1 MAIGDNIKHYR
12 KALNL
17 TQRQLAERA
26 NIAVIT
32 LQQYESGKRT
42 PRAKQLQNIAK
53 SLNINSNMLILT
65 NSTDA
70 DIFEEVLA
78 LTKWEVIPFSGCELC
93 PDCPLTE
100 EEKTNKYA
108 LGDIPDACD
117 KCEYSN
123 MGYYY
128 ISDGKIFYRVEETEL
143 ETLQSCLKPYL
154 EFRIN
159 ELITQKPVLNEKQ
172 FRREEYGESKI

>member
-12 KALNL
+12 KLKNL

-32 LQQYESGKRT
+32 LQQYEAGKRT
-42 PRAKQLQNIAK
+42 PRLQQLESLAKA
-53 SLNINSNMLILT
+53 LNINSNMLIIT
-65 NSTDA
+65 NSTSL

-78 LTKWEVIPFSGCELC
+78 LTAWEVIQFSGCDLC
-93 PDCPLTE
+93 PNCPLPE
-100 EEKTNKYA
+100 DEKVNKYA

-128 ISDGKIFYRVEETEL
+128 LSDGKKYYRIEEDEL
-143 ETLQSCLKPYL
+143 ETLQDCLKPYL
-154 EFRIN
+154 EFRIS
-159 ELITQKPVLNEKQ
+159 ELICKKPALTEREFKK
-172 FRREEYGESKI
+172 EEYGE